1 MKTTYGNSFKESMLI
16 SALFVLFSF
25 YLNATDYYVN
35 DVLTVTDSYCTS
47 EGLNTNNGLTPATPK
62 ATLTN
67 LLNTYGPAGTN
78 VLTSGDKIY
87 VDAGNFYRTDKN
99 LTLSVDGLEI
109 IGRGANLTV
118 FDNDGASA
126 DANLLFTITGDNVH
140 ICCIMIKGYNKGT
153 GGASAVHISGA
164 SGVLFTNVLTDENT
178 PGGGSSAI
186 LINGGSSVTFNG
198 GGSNCNSANSVAG
211 GGVNVEGQNN
221 TVIFNDYSFARNSKD
236 FQAGSGLFV
245 LCSDGS
251 TVVTVNRT
259 IIADNLNQTTTGG
272 AVFVSG
278 ATVNFANCC
287 FSNNQSGATLS
298 TNYGGAIS
306 VGRGATVNVSNCTF
320 TGNSVVSS
328 GRGGAIAINP
338 LSVTN
343 GGVGSSTVNLTTC
356 TFTGNTAA
364 QGNHLYCRT
373 DNTTRHG
380 IFNVSNCTFVAPGS
394 GVSVQ
399 SVSASSTITLV
410 NSGNPSSSGTSGS
423 VVFTNITAPSSTA
436 STSCPTL
443 QGSCYPVILPVELLY
458 FTGVCKENQVS
469 LSWTTASERNN
480 ELFFIHK
487 LTASNEYELI
497 GSVYGAGNTSGISNY
512 TFEDRFVGFGNS
524 TYKLSQRDFDGNL
537 TELKTIVVNNNCL
550 SNENQFNM
558 YQQYDNS
565 LVINSTISQMDDVI
579 IDIVDMTGK
588 IIQQENVRFT
598 KGTFELEIPL
608 ADSISNGIYT
618 VRIYG
623 TNTLFNQRVN
633 LK

>member
-1 MKTTYGNSFKESMLI
+1 MKTTYGNSFKESMLT

-35 DVLTVTDSYCTS
+35 DVLTVTDSYCTA
-47 EGLNTNNGLTPATPK
+47 EGLNTNDGLTPATPK

-67 LLNTYGPAGTN
+67 LLNTYGSSGTN

-99 LTLSVDGLEI
+99 LILSVDGLEI

-118 FDNDGASA
+118 FDNDNASA

-211 GGVNVEGQNN
+211 GGVNVEGTDN
-221 TVIFNDYSFARNSKD
+221 TVTFNDYSFARNSKD

-245 LCSDGS
+245 LCTNG
-251 TVVTVNRT
+251 TTTVNVNRC

-272 AVFVSG
+272 AIFVTG

-287 FSNNQSGATLS
+287 FSNNQSGATSS

-320 TGNSVVSS
+320 TGNSVISS
-328 GRGGAIAINP
+328 GRGGAVAINP

-343 GGVGSSTVNLTTC
+343 GGTGGSTVNLTTC
-356 TFTGNTAA
+356 TFTGNTSA
-364 QGNHLYCRT
+364 QGNHLYSRT
-373 DNTTRHG
+373 TSTFNG
-380 IFNVSNCTFVAPGS
+380 IINVSQCTFIAPAS
-394 GVSVQ
+394 GVSVY
-399 SVSASSTITLV
+399 SASSGATITLA
-410 NSGNPSSSGTSGS
+410 NSGNPSNTGTSGS
-423 VVFTNITAPSSTA
+423 VVFTNTTAPSTTA

-443 QGSCYPVILPVELLY
+443 QGSCYPVILPVELLN
-458 FTGVCKENQVS
+458 FTGYCKENLVT
-469 LSWTTASERNN
+469 LSWSTASERNN
-480 ELFFIHK
+480 ELFYIHK
-487 LTASNEYELI
+487 LNALNEYELI
-497 GSVYGAGNTSGISNY
+497 GTIYGAGSTSGISNY

-524 TYKLSQRDFDGNL
+524 VYKLSQRDYDGNL
-537 TELKTIVVNNNCL
+537 TELKTIVVNNICL
-550 SNENQFNM
+550 SNENQFNV
-558 YQQYDNS
+558 YQQNENS
-565 LVINSTISQMDDVI
+565 IVIQATISKMDDVTFEI
-579 IDIVDMTGK
+579 IDMTGK
-588 IIQQENVRFT
+588 IIQQDFT
-598 KGTFELEIPL
+598 HFINGNSELVIPL
-608 ADSISNGIYT
+608 TGVISTGMYT
-618 VRIYG
+618 VRLYG
-623 TNTLFNQRVN
+623 SNTVYNQRIN